1 MFHHKLGW
9 QTSDQQDKAVSCE
22 VGVLLVL
29 ASVLQA
35 VWGAGSWASAL
46 QAFCAVW
53 GLRSPGVGAPP
64 AGMVSHHLQTPTPI
78 AYSEPPLLAPRL
90 DT

>member
-35 VWGAGSWASAL
+35 LGLGEGGESSAL
-46 QAFCAVW
+46 EPSRAVQSSLMVPRDLSASYHHGQA
-53 GLRSPGVGAPP
+53 PG
-64 AGMVSHHLQTPTPI
+64 T
-78 AYSEPPLLAPRL
+78 
-90 DT
+90 

>member
-35 VWGAGSWASAL
+35 VEVGWGREVSGILLCCFRWA
-46 QAFCAVW
+46 
-53 GLRSPGVGAPP
+53 
-64 AGMVSHHLQTPTPI
+64 
-78 AYSEPPLLAPRL
+78 
-90 DT
+90 

>member
-29 ASVLQA
+29 ASSIRQC
-35 VWGAGSWASAL
+35 VWGWGAL
-46 QAFCAVW
+46 LGNPPVLLRGPDDAW
-53 GLRSPGVGAPP
+53 GLSSSCCHGPAPEPGPG
-64 AGMVSHHLQTPTPI
+64 L
-78 AYSEPPLLAPRL
+78 
-90 DT
+90 

>member
-29 ASVLQA
+29 ASVLQSLD
-35 VWGAGSWASAL
+35 WGR
-46 QAFCAVW
+46 
-53 GLRSPGVGAPP
+53 GLSCLRWNPPVLFRAARWCPG
-64 AGMVSHHLQTPTPI
+64 I
-78 AYSEPPLLAPRL
+78 
-90 DT
+90 

>member
-35 VWGAGSWASAL
+35 VEVGWGREVLESSCAVSDGPDG
-46 QAFCAVW
+46 AFC
-53 GLRSPGVGAPP
+53 
-64 AGMVSHHLQTPTPI
+64 HHGYNGIP
-78 AYSEPPLLAPRL
+78 
-90 DT
+90 

>member
-22 VGVLLVL
+22 VGVSLVL

-35 VWGAGSWASAL
+35 VEVGWGREVSGILLCCSEGPDG
-46 QAFCAVW
+46 AFC
-53 GLRSPGVGAPP
+53 
-64 AGMVSHHLQTPTPI
+64 HHGYGI
-78 AYSEPPLLAPRL
+78 S
-90 DT
+90 

>member
-35 VWGAGSWASAL
+35 VWGLGERVAAL
-46 QAFCAVW
+46 QALCCLGPA
-53 GLRSPGVGAPP
+53 GPRGQAPP
-64 AGMVSHHLQTPTPI
+64 AGLAVTTPRPPTPT
-78 AYSEPPLLAPRL
+78 APQ
-90 DT
+90 

>member
-35 VWGAGSWASAL
+35 VE
-46 QAFCAVW
+46 V
-53 GLRSPGVGAPP
+53 GVGRE
-64 AGMVSHHLQTPTPI
+64 VSGT
-78 AYSEPPLLAPRL
+78 LLCCFRWA
-90 DT
+90 

>member
-29 ASVLQA
+29 AS
-35 VWGAGSWASAL
+35 AL
-46 QAFCAVW
+46 QAGGGGRASAQHPPVL
-53 GLRSPGVGAPP
+53 LRGAES
-64 AGMVSHHLQTPTPI
+64 A
-78 AYSEPPLLAPRL
+78 
-90 DT
+90 

>member
-29 ASVLQA
+29 ASMLQA
-35 VWGAGSWASAL
+35 
-46 QAFCAVW
+46 
-53 GLRSPGVGAPP
+53 LRLGGGGV
-64 AGMVSHHLQTPTPI
+64 S
-78 AYSEPPLLAPRL
+78 PLLWNPPVLFRAA
-90 DT
+90 